1 MRAGLAKL
9 DLLVRIMPSK
19 VVIGSRATSDGVAR
33 RLRGNLEELRL
44 FLD

>member
-33 RLRGNLEELRL
+33 RASGKPGGA
-44 FLD
+44 